1 MRAVQMTEP
10 GSPDVLQLV
19 EIIEPE
25 IQTSTQ
31 VKIRMMAAGVNPID
45 TKIRQ
50 NALFY
55 PNDLPAVL
63 GCDGAGVVMEVGS
76 GVTRFKPG
84 DAVWFCHGGLGLEQ
98 GTYAQFTVV
107 EEAYLQ
113 LKPKKLSFAEAAAAP
128 LVLITAWEAIIERGR
143 LQAGQTVLIHGGAG
157 GVGHVAIQLAQSGGA
172 RVCTT
177 VGDEDQAML
186 AQELGAEE
194 FIFYRHR
201 DFVEAVLA
209 WTNNKGV
216 DIALDTV
223 GPDNFRRTIPAVAYA
238 GSLVTLL
245 DPGPDMDW
253 TEARNQNLNIGFELM
268 LTPMLRDDLATAR
281 AHHVEILR
289 RCAGWVDTG
298 KLKIHVS
305 RKFPLEKAADA
316 HRLIEQ
322 GHTQGKIVLEIE
334 NWELPVA

>member
-19 EIIEPE
+19 EIVEPE
-25 IQTSTQ
+25 IQNSTQ

-172 RVCTT
+172 RVITT
-177 VGDEDQAML
+177 VGDENQAML
-186 AQELGAEE
+186 TQELGAEE

-216 DIALDTV
+216 DIALDSV

-268 LTPMLRDDLATAR
+268 LTPMLRDDLPTAR

>member
-19 EIIEPE
+19 EIAEPE
-25 IQTSTQ
+25 VRTSTQ

-45 TKIRQ
+45 TKVRA
-50 NALFY
+50 NAPFY
-55 PNDLPAVL
+55 PHDLPAVL

-76 GVTRFKPG
+76 NVTRFKLG
-84 DAVWFCHGGLGLEQ
+84 DAVWFCHGGLGREQ

-113 LKPKKLSFAEAAAAP
+113 HKPKKLSFAEAAAAP

-172 RVCTT
+172 RVCVT
-177 VGDEDQAML
+177 VGDEEQAML
-186 AQELGAEE
+186 AQDMGAEE
-194 FIFYRHR
+194 FIFYRQR

-238 GSLVTLL
+238 GSLITLL
-245 DPGPDMDW
+245 DPGSDMDW

-268 LTPMLRDDLATAR
+268 LTPMLRDNLPTAR

-322 GHTQGKIVLEIE
+322 GHTRGKIVLEIE
-334 NWELPVA
+334 DWELPVA

>member
-1 MRAVQMTEP
+1 MRAVQMIEP

-19 EIIEPE
+19 DIAEPE
-25 IQTSTQ
+25 IRTSTE

-55 PNDLPAVL
+55 PHDLPAVL

-128 LVLITAWEAIIERGR
+128 LVLITAWEAVIERGR
-143 LQAGQTVLIHGGAG
+143 LQAGQTVLVHGGAG

-172 RVCTT
+172 RVITT

-186 AQELGAEE
+186 TQELGAEE
-194 FIFYRHR
+194 FVFYRHR
-201 DFVEAVLA
+201 DFVEATLA

-334 NWELPVA
+334 DWELPVA

>member
-19 EIIEPE
+19 EIAEPE
-25 IQTSTQ
+25 VQTRTQ

-45 TKIRQ
+45 TKVRA
-50 NALFY
+50 NAPFY
-55 PNDLPAVL
+55 PHDLPAVL

-76 GVTRFKPG
+76 DVTRFKPG

-113 LKPKKLSFAEAAAAP
+113 HKPKKLSFAEAAAAP
-128 LVLITAWEAIIERGR
+128 LVLITAWEAVIERGR
-143 LQAGQTVLIHGGAG
+143 LQAGQTVLVHGGAG

-172 RVCTT
+172 RVCAT
-177 VGDEDQAML
+177 VGDEEQAML
-186 AQELGAEE
+186 VQDLGAEE
-194 FIFYRHR
+194 FIFYRQR

-209 WTNNKGV
+209 WTHNKGV

-245 DPGPDMDW
+245 DPGSDMDW
-253 TEARNQNLNIGFELM
+253 TEARNKNLNIGFELM
-268 LTPMLRDDLATAR
+268 LTPMLRDDLPTAR
-281 AHHVEILR
+281 AHQVEILR

-322 GHTQGKIVLEIE
+322 GHTRGKIVLEIE

>member
-19 EIIEPE
+19 EIVEPE

-45 TKIRQ
+45 TKIRK

-55 PNDLPAVL
+55 PHDLPAVL
-63 GCDGAGVVMEVGS
+63 GCDGAGIVMEVGS

-143 LQAGQTVLIHGGAG
+143 LQAGQTVLVHGGGG

-172 RVCTT
+172 RVITT
-177 VGDEDQAML
+177 VGDEDKAML
-186 AQELGAEE
+186 TQELGAEE

-209 WTNNKGV
+209 WTNGKGV

-245 DPGPDMDW
+245 DPGPDVDW
-253 TEARNQNLNIGFELM
+253 TEARNRNLNIGFELM